1 MAFLLVENPRLTPPA
16 IVRRLRRVVPVLS
29 AKSVDEAH
37 GLLDDGCV
45 PWGAL
50 VDVTTGPSLDVVA
63 RVRDVAPRAPL
74 GVLVS
79 RGGAALASASTRL
92 GARTILRGSV
102 GALEDA
108 VALAEDARAA
118 AAGDDERGRGE
129 GVVSDAA
136 WVAIEAEVRR
146 HAARGGL
153 TAAETVILCL
163 LAGGERGPAIRER
176 LGITLDT
183 YKTHARRIHQKL
195 GVDDSRDAALRV
207 LTSAVTRALARR

>member
-1 MAFLLVENPRLTPPA
+1 VAFLLVENPRLTPPA
-16 IVRRLRRVVPVLS
+16 IARRLRRVVPVVS
-29 AKSVDEAH
+29 ATSAGEAH

-50 VDVTTGPSLDVVA
+50 VDVTDGSSVDLVA
-63 RVRDVAPRAPL
+63 RVRDVAPQAPL
-74 GVLVS
+74 GVIVS
-79 RGGAALASASTRL
+79 PGGAALASASSRL
-92 GARTILRGSV
+92 GARTILRGSQ

-118 AAGDDERGRGE
+118 VGDPPAHDPTP
-129 GVVSDAA
+129 VDDAT
-136 WVAIEAEVRR
+136 WSAIEAEVRR

-153 TAAETVILCL
+153 TPTETVVLCL
-163 LAGGERGPAIRER
+163 LAGGERAATIRAR
-176 LGITLDT
+176 LGITVDT

-207 LTSAVTRALARR
+207 LTSAVARALARR